1 MTVRDP
7 ISRKQ
12 RAALSKLAALLHG
25 DFYLAGGIAIAAH
38 FSHRTSRDLDLFALV
53 DPAPLE
59 SDLERLPG
67 VTIESR
73 TKGTVYLDIDGIPA
87 SLIQYPYPLL
97 IPPEPRAQL
106 PVPVASIDDL
116 ACMKLSAI
124 SSRGLARDFWDLH
137 TIMTRTGRPL
147 LEFLEAFRRKY
158 PVKEIGHVVQSLAY
172 FGDAG
177 PLPSGLTAPHW
188 EQIQRDFERWVRA
201 VLPELP

>member
-7 ISRKQ
+7 ITSKQ
-12 RAALSKLAALLHG
+12 RAALAKLAVLLPG
-25 DFYLAGGIAIAAH
+25 DFYLAGGVAIAAH

-53 DPAPLE
+53 DPTPLE

-73 TKGTVYLDIDGIPA
+73 ARGTVYLDIDGIPA

-97 IPPEPRAQL
+97 VPPEPRAEL

-124 SSRGLARDFWDLH
+124 ASRGLARDFWDLH
-137 TIMTRTGRPL
+137 TIVTRTARSL
-147 LEFLEAFRRKY
+147 REFLDAFRRKY
-158 PVKEIGHVVQSLAY
+158 PVKEIGHIVQSLVY

-177 PLPSGLTAPHW
+177 PLPRGLTAAQW
-188 EQIQRDFERWVRA
+188 EQIQRDFESWVRA